1 MGTLFGT
8 DDEQRREQERD
19 EALIRAYEA
28 QGRTLDALPYTDEF
42 DRLYVAAGGDAA
54 WGGPGAA
61 FRRLHNLRKAGKLP
75 RLGRAGIRPIRV
87 SSREEEIL
95 GELVTVAVGSLGQRD
110 QLPFDPRFDQ
120 VHAAFRRRSGRDLSR
135 HDFWRLVAKIA
146 K

>member
-1 MGTLFGT
+1 MGTLFGN
-8 DDEQRREQERD
+8 DDERRREEEGDQ
-19 EALIRAYEA
+19 ALIRAYEA
-28 QGRTLDALPYTDEF
+28 QGRTLDALPYTEEF
-42 DRLYVAAGGDAA
+42 DRLYAAAGGDAA
-54 WGGPGAA
+54 WGGPRAA

-95 GELVTVAVGSLGQRD
+95 GELVTAAVGSLGQRD
-110 QLPFDPRFDQ
+110 QLPFDARFDQ
-120 VHAAFRRRSGRDLSR
+120 VYGAFRRRSGRDLSR

>member
-8 DDEQRREQERD
+8 DPGQRREDERD
-19 EALIRAYEA
+19 EALIRAYESV
-28 QGRTLDALPYTDEF
+28 GRTLDALPYTDEF
-42 DRLYVAAGGDAA
+42 DRLYAAAGGDAA

-75 RLGRAGIRPIRV
+75 RLGRVNARPIRV
-87 SSREEEIL
+87 SSREAEIL
-95 GELVTVAVGSLGQRD
+95 GELVAAAVGSLGQRD
-110 QLPFDPRFDQ
+110 QLPFGPKFDE

>member
-1 MGTLFGT
+1 MGTLFGS
-8 DDEQRREQERD
+8 DDERHREDVRD
-19 EALIRAYEA
+19 EAIVRAYEA
-28 QGRTLDALPYTDEF
+28 QGRTLDALPYTEAF
-42 DRLYVAAGGDAA
+42 ERLYAAAGGDAA
-54 WGGPGAA
+54 WGGPNAA

-75 RLGRAGIRPIRV
+75 RLGRSAVQPVRV
-87 SSREEEIL
+87 SSQEERIL
-95 GELVTVAVGSLGQRD
+95 GELVVAAVGSLGQRD

>member
-1 MGTLFGT
+1 MGTLFAA
-8 DDEQRREQERD
+8 DREEPREEDRD
-19 EALIRAYEA
+19 EALIRAYAAE
-28 QGRTLDALPYTDEF
+28 GRTLDALPYTDEF
-42 DRLYVAAGGDAA
+42 ERLYAAAGGDAT
-54 WGGPGAA
+54 WGGPGPA

-87 SSREEEIL
+87 SMREEQIL
-95 GELVTVAVGSLGQRD
+95 GELVAAAVGSLGQRD
-110 QLPFDPRFDQ
+110 QLPFGPRFDE

>member
-1 MGTLFGT
+1 MGTLFGN
-8 DDEQRREQERD
+8 DDDQRRDEERD
-19 EALIRAYEA
+19 QALILAYEA

-42 DRLYVAAGGDAA
+42 DRLYAAAGGDAA

-95 GELVTVAVGSLGQRD
+95 GELVTAAVGSLGQRD
-110 QLPFDPRFDQ
+110 QLPFDTRFDE
-120 VHAAFRRRSGRDLSR
+120 VHGAFRRRSGRDLSR